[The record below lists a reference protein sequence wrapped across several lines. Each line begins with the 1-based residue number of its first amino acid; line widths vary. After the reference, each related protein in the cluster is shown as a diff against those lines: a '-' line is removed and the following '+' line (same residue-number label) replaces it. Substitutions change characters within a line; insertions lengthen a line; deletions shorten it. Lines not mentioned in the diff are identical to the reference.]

1 MTGLRTE
8 AGDNLRAAVPGVAE
22 KLSFEERRPEE
33 NLPEG
38 NLPEE
43 KLAEKKLPEE
53 KLPVRKPDLSAI
65 EVYAF
70 VGPAG
75 TGKSQRASQVARQH
89 GIDLIVDDGLVVSRG
104 RIMAG
109 RSAKSEGN
117 MVRAI
122 RRALFE
128 YPAHRAEVV
137 SFLEGRTPCR
147 LMLLATSEGMM
158 RKIVTKLGLSDPV
171 KIIGITDVATQE
183 EIDNALRERR
193 EKRQHVVPVA
203 RTQIQRNFAGKLVSQ
218 LKDLFKSKDRDDGRT
233 IVKPP
238 FSFDGHVTIGREAI
252 LEMCRRLVVIG
263 DHVRKVHEIE
273 LETDDDSLEV
283 NLEIDLRL
291 GKRSALLIARLLQK
305 KISVGLSYFTGMD
318 VRKVNVRIHEIEL

>member
-1 MTGLRTE
+1 MTKPRTE
-8 AGDNLRAAVPGVAE
+8 AGEALREVVPNVAE
-22 KLSFEERRPEE
+22 GLPPKEKISEE
-33 NLPEG
+33 
-38 NLPEE
+38 
-43 KLAEKKLPEE
+43 KLPEE
-53 KLPVRKPDLSAI
+53 KLHEERTPVRKPDLSMI

-128 YPAHRAEVV
+128 YPAHREEVV
-137 SFLEGRTPCR
+137 GFLEGRAPCR

-158 RKIVTKLGLSDPV
+158 RKIVAKLGLNDPV
-171 KIIGITDVATQE
+171 KIIGITDVATRE

-203 RTQIQRNFAGKLVSQ
+203 RTQIQRNFAGKLMSQ
-218 LKDLFKSKDRDDGRT
+218 
-233 IVKPP
+233 
-238 FSFDGHVTIGREAI
+238 
-252 LEMCRRLVVIG
+252 MCT
-263 DHVRKVHEIE
+263 VH
-273 LETDDDSLEV
+273 LH
-283 NLEIDLRL
+283 RHC
-291 GKRSALLIARLLQK
+291 R
-305 KISVGLSYFTGMD
+305 
-318 VRKVNVRIHEIEL
+318 

>member
-1 MTGLRTE
+1 MTDTRPEAEKGLREGAPCPVELQLPVE
-8 AGDNLRAAVPGVAE
+8 APPSMAVPPSPESPAV
-22 KLSFEERRPEE
+22 RRS
-33 NLPEG
+33 
-38 NLPEE
+38 
-43 KLAEKKLPEE
+43 
-53 KLPVRKPDLSAI
+53 DLSGI

-109 RSAKSEGN
+109 RSAKSEVN

-122 RRALFE
+122 RRAIFE
-128 YPAHRAEVV
+128 YPAHRAEV
-137 SFLEGRTPCR
+137 SNFLEGRAPCK
-147 LMLLATSEGMM
+147 LMVLATSEGMV
-158 RKIVTKLGLSDPV
+158 RKIVAKLGLSDPV

-193 EKRQHVVPVA
+193 EKKQHVVPVA

-218 LKDLFKSKDRDDGRT
+218 LKDLFKSKDKEDGRT

-238 FSFDGHVTIGREAI
+238 FSFDGRVTIGKEAVMG
-252 LEMCRRLVVIG
+252 MCRRLVVMG
-263 DHVRKVHEIE
+263 EYVCKVHEID
-273 LETDDDSLEV
+273 LETDDDSLAV
-283 NLEIDLRL
+283 NLEIDVKLVDRN
-291 GKRSALLIARLLQK
+291 ALDIARLLQK
-305 KISVGLSYFTGMD
+305 KLRVGLSYFTGMD
-318 VRKVNVRIHEIEL
+318 VKKVNVKIHEIIL

>member
-1 MTGLRTE
+1 MMMEPRTE
-8 AGDNLRAAVPGVAE
+8 TGESLQGAASSVAE
-22 KLSFEERRPEE
+22 ELPPEE
-33 NLPEG
+33 KC
-38 NLPEE
+38 PEE
-43 KLAEKKLPEE
+43 KLSEKKLPEE
-53 KLPVRKPDLSAI
+53 KPLVRKPDLSTI

-128 YPAHRAEVV
+128 YPAHRAEVLG
-137 SFLEGRTPCR
+137 FLEGRAPCR

-158 RKIVTKLGLSDPV
+158 RKIVAKLGLSDPV

-193 EKRQHVVPVA
+193 EKKQHVVPVA

-218 LKDLFKSKDRDDGRT
+218 LKDLFKSRDRDDGRT

-283 NLEIDLRL
+283 NLAIDVRL
-291 GKRSALLIARLLQK
+291 GSRSALLIARLLQR

>member
-1 MTGLRTE
+1 MTKPRTE
-8 AGDNLRAAVPGVAE
+8 AGEALRDVVPNVAE
-22 KLSFEERRPEE
+22 GLPLKEKISEEKFPEE
-33 NLPEG
+33 
-38 NLPEE
+38 
-43 KLAEKKLPEE
+43 KLPEE
-53 KLPVRKPDLSAI
+53 KLHEERTPGRKPDLSTI

-109 RSAKSEGN
+109 RSTKSEDN

-128 YPAHRAEVV
+128 YPAHRAEVMG
-137 SFLEGRTPCR
+137 FLEGRAPCK

-158 RKIVTKLGLSDPV
+158 RKIVAKLGLSDPV

-291 GKRSALLIARLLQK
+291 GNRSALLIARLLQK

-318 VRKVNVRIHEIEL
+318 VRKVNVKIHEIEL

>member
-1 MTGLRTE
+1 MTKPRTE
-8 AGDNLRAAVPGVAE
+8 AGKALRDVVPNVAE
-22 KLSFEERRPEE
+22 GLPPKEKISEE
-33 NLPEG
+33 
-38 NLPEE
+38 
-43 KLAEKKLPEE
+43 KLPEE
-53 KLPVRKPDLSAI
+53 KLHEERTPVRKPDLSTI

-128 YPAHRAEVV
+128 YPAHRAEVLG
-137 SFLEGRTPCR
+137 FLEGRAPCR

-158 RKIVTKLGLSDPV
+158 RKIVAKLGLSDPV

-193 EKRQHVVPVA
+193 EKKQHVVPVA

-218 LKDLFKSKDRDDGRT
+218 LKDLFKSRDRDDGRT

-283 NLEIDLRL
+283 NLAIDVRL
-291 GKRSALLIARLLQK
+291 GSRSALLIARLLQK

>member
-1 MTGLRTE
+1 MTKPRTE
-8 AGDNLRAAVPGVAE
+8 AGEALRDVVPNVAE
-22 KLSFEERRPEE
+22 GLPPKEKISEEKFPEE
-33 NLPEG
+33 
-38 NLPEE
+38 
-43 KLAEKKLPEE
+43 KLPEE
-53 KLPVRKPDLSAI
+53 KLHEERTPVRKPDLSTI

-109 RSAKSEGN
+109 RSAKSEDN

-128 YPAHRAEVV
+128 YPAHRAEVMG
-137 SFLEGRTPCR
+137 FLEGRAPCK

-158 RKIVTKLGLSDPV
+158 RKIVAKLGLSDPV

-291 GKRSALLIARLLQK
+291 GNRSALLIARLLQK

-318 VRKVNVRIHEIEL
+318 VRKVNVKIHEIEL

>member
-1 MTGLRTE
+1 MTKPRTE
-8 AGDNLRAAVPGVAE
+8 AGEALRDVVPNVAE
-22 KLSFEERRPEE
+22 GLPPKEKISEEKFPEE
-33 NLPEG
+33 
-38 NLPEE
+38 
-43 KLAEKKLPEE
+43 KLPEE
-53 KLPVRKPDLSAI
+53 KLHEERTPVRKPDLSTI

-128 YPAHRAEVV
+128 YPAHREEVV
-137 SFLEGRTPCR
+137 GFLEGRAPCR

-158 RKIVTKLGLSDPV
+158 RKIVAKLGLNDPV
-171 KIIGITDVATQE
+171 KIIGITDVATRE

-263 DHVRKVHEIE
+263 EHVRKVHEIE

-291 GKRSALLIARLLQK
+291 RNRSALLIARLLQK

-318 VRKVNVRIHEIEL
+318 VRKVNIRIHEIEL

>member
-1 MTGLRTE
+1 MTEPRVKAENILQEE
-8 AGDNLRAAVPGVAE
+8 ACPSEGPLPLERAPI
-22 KLSFEERRPEE
+22 
-33 NLPEG
+33 
-38 NLPEE
+38 
-43 KLAEKKLPEE
+43 
-53 KLPVRKPDLSAI
+53 RKSDLSGI

-109 RSAKSEGN
+109 RSAKSEVN

-128 YPAHRAEVV
+128 YPAHRVEVTG
-137 SFLEGRTPCR
+137 FLEGRSPCK
-147 LMLLATSEGMM
+147 LMILATSEGMM
-158 RKIVTKLGLSDPV
+158 RKIVAKLGLNDPV
-171 KIIGITDVATQE
+171 KVIGITDVATQE
-183 EIDNALRERR
+183 EINNALRERR

-218 LKDLFKSKDRDDGRT
+218 LKDLFKSRDREDGRT

-238 FSFDGHVTIGREAI
+238 FSFDGRVTIGKEAI
-252 LEMCRRLVVIG
+252 VEMCRRLVVMG
-263 DHVRKVHEIE
+263 DYIPKVHEID
-273 LETDDDSLEV
+273 LEPDDDSLDV
-283 NLEIDLRL
+283 NVVIDVKL
-291 GKRSALLIARLLQK
+291 GDRSALVIARLLQK
-305 KISVGLSYFTGMD
+305 KIRVGLSYFTGMD
-318 VRKVNVRIHEIEL
+318 VKKVNVEINEIVL

>member
-1 MTGLRTE
+1 MTKPRTE
-8 AGDNLRAAVPGVAE
+8 AGEALREVVPNVAE
-22 KLSFEERRPEE
+22 GLPPKEKISEE
-33 NLPEG
+33 
-38 NLPEE
+38 
-43 KLAEKKLPEE
+43 KLPEE
-53 KLPVRKPDLSAI
+53 KLHEERTPVRKPDLSTI

-109 RSAKSEGN
+109 RSVKSEGN

-128 YPAHRAEVV
+128 YPAHRAEVLG
-137 SFLEGRTPCR
+137 FLEGRAPCR

-158 RKIVTKLGLSDPV
+158 RKIVAKLGLSDPV

-218 LKDLFKSKDRDDGRT
+218 LKDLFKSRDRDDGRT

-283 NLEIDLRL
+283 NLAIDVRL
-291 GKRSALLIARLLQK
+291 GSRSALLIARLLQR

>member
-1 MTGLRTE
+1 MMMEPRTE
-8 AGDNLRAAVPGVAE
+8 TGESLQGAASSVAE
-22 KLSFEERRPEE
+22 ELPPEE
-33 NLPEG
+33 KC
-38 NLPEE
+38 PEE
-43 KLAEKKLPEE
+43 KLSEKKLPEE
-53 KLPVRKPDLSAI
+53 KPLVRKPDLSTI

-128 YPAHRAEVV
+128 YPAHRAEVLG
-137 SFLEGRTPCR
+137 FLEGRAPCR

-158 RKIVTKLGLSDPV
+158 RKIVAKLGLSDPV

-193 EKRQHVVPVA
+193 EKKQHVVPVA

-218 LKDLFKSKDRDDGRT
+218 LKDLFKSRDRDDGRT

-283 NLEIDLRL
+283 NLAIDVRL
-291 GKRSALLIARLLQK
+291 GSRSALLIARLLQK

>member
-1 MTGLRTE
+1 MTDTRPEAEKGLREGAPCPVELQLPVE
-8 AGDNLRAAVPGVAE
+8 APPSMAVPPSPESPAV
-22 KLSFEERRPEE
+22 RR
-33 NLPEG
+33 
-38 NLPEE
+38 
-43 KLAEKKLPEE
+43 
-53 KLPVRKPDLSAI
+53 PDLSGI

-109 RSAKSEGN
+109 RSAKSEVN

-122 RRALFE
+122 RRAIFE
-128 YPAHRAEVV
+128 YPAHRAEV
-137 SFLEGRTPCR
+137 SNFLEGHAPCK
-147 LMLLATSEGMM
+147 LMVLATSEGMM
-158 RKIVTKLGLSDPV
+158 RKIVAKLGLNDPV

-193 EKRQHVVPVA
+193 EKKQHVVPVA

-218 LKDLFKSKDRDDGRT
+218 LKDLFKSKDKEDGRT

-238 FSFDGHVTIGREAI
+238 FSFDGRVTIGKEAI
-252 LEMCRRLVVIG
+252 MGMCRRLVVMG
-263 DHVRKVHEIE
+263 EYVCKVHEID
-273 LETDDDSLEV
+273 LETDDDSLAV
-283 NLEIDLRL
+283 NLEIDVKLVDRN
-291 GKRSALLIARLLQK
+291 ALDIARLLQK
-305 KISVGLSYFTGMD
+305 KLRVGLSYFTGMD
-318 VRKVNVRIHEIEL
+318 VKKVNVKIHEIIL

>member
-1 MTGLRTE
+1 MTEPRVK
-8 AGDNLRAAVPGVAE
+8 AGENLRDVAPSVAE

-33 NLPEG
+33 NLPE
-38 NLPEE
+38 E
-43 KLAEKKLPEE
+43 KLAEKKLPEK
-53 KLPVRKPDLSAI
+53 KLPEEKPSVRKPDLSTI

-128 YPAHRAEVV
+128 YPAHRAEVLG
-137 SFLEGRTPCR
+137 FLEGRAPCR

-158 RKIVTKLGLSDPV
+158 RKIVAKLGLSDPV

-193 EKRQHVVPVA
+193 EKKQHVVPVA

-218 LKDLFKSKDRDDGRT
+218 LKDLFKSRDRDDGRT

-283 NLEIDLRL
+283 NLAIDVRL
-291 GKRSALLIARLLQK
+291 GSRSALLIARLLQR

>member
-1 MTGLRTE
+1 MTKPRTE
-8 AGDNLRAAVPGVAE
+8 AGKALRDVVPNVAE
-22 KLSFEERRPEE
+22 GLPPKEKISEE
-33 NLPEG
+33 
-38 NLPEE
+38 
-43 KLAEKKLPEE
+43 KLPEE
-53 KLPVRKPDLSAI
+53 KLHEERTPVRKPDLSTI

>member
-1 MTGLRTE
+1 MMMEPRTE
-8 AGDNLRAAVPGVAE
+8 TGESLQGAASSVAE
-22 KLSFEERRPEE
+22 ELPPEE
-33 NLPEG
+33 KC
-38 NLPEE
+38 PEE
-43 KLAEKKLPEE
+43 KLSEKKLPEE
-53 KLPVRKPDLSAI
+53 KPLVRKPDLSTI

-109 RSAKSEGN
+109 RSAKSEDN

-128 YPAHRAEVV
+128 YPAHRAEVMG
-137 SFLEGRTPCR
+137 FLEGRAPCK

-158 RKIVTKLGLSDPV
+158 RKIVAKLGLSDPV

-291 GKRSALLIARLLQK
+291 GNRSALLIARLLQK

-318 VRKVNVRIHEIEL
+318 VRKVNVKIHEIEL

>member
-1 MTGLRTE
+1 MMMEPRTE
-8 AGDNLRAAVPGVAE
+8 TGESLQGAASSVAE
-22 KLSFEERRPEE
+22 ELPPEE
-33 NLPEG
+33 KC
-38 NLPEE
+38 PEE
-43 KLAEKKLPEE
+43 KLSEKKLPEE
-53 KLPVRKPDLSAI
+53 KPLVRKPDLSTI

-128 YPAHRAEVV
+128 YPAHREEVV
-137 SFLEGRTPCR
+137 GFLEGRAPCR

-158 RKIVTKLGLSDPV
+158 RKIVAKLGLSDPV

-283 NLEIDLRL
+283 NLAIDVRL
-291 GKRSALLIARLLQK
+291 GSRSALLIARLLQR

>member
-1 MTGLRTE
+1 MTKPRTE
-8 AGDNLRAAVPGVAE
+8 AGEALRDIVPNVAE
-22 KLSFEERRPEE
+22 GLPPKEKISEEKF
-33 NLPEG
+33 
-38 NLPEE
+38 PEE
-43 KLAEKKLPEE
+43 KLHEE
-53 KLPVRKPDLSAI
+53 RTPVRKPDLSTI

-137 SFLEGRTPCR
+137 GFLEGRAPCK

-158 RKIVTKLGLSDPV
+158 RKIVAKLDLSDPV

-283 NLEIDLRL
+283 NLEIDVKL
-291 GKRSALLIARLLQK
+291 GNRSALLIARLLQK

-318 VRKVNVRIHEIEL
+318 VRKVNVKIHEIEL

>member
-1 MTGLRTE
+1 MMMEPRTE
-8 AGDNLRAAVPGVAE
+8 TGESLQGAASSVAE
-22 KLSFEERRPEE
+22 GLPPEE
-33 NLPEG
+33 KC
-38 NLPEE
+38 PEE
-43 KLAEKKLPEE
+43 KLSEKKLPEE
-53 KLPVRKPDLSAI
+53 KPLVRKPDLSTI

-128 YPAHRAEVV
+128 YPAHRAEVLG
-137 SFLEGRTPCR
+137 FLEGRAPCR

-158 RKIVTKLGLSDPV
+158 RKIVAKLGLSDPV

-193 EKRQHVVPVA
+193 EKKQHVVPVA

-218 LKDLFKSKDRDDGRT
+218 LKDLFKSRDRDDGRT

-283 NLEIDLRL
+283 NLAIDVRL
-291 GKRSALLIARLLQK
+291 GSRSALLIARLLQR

>member
-1 MTGLRTE
+1 MTGVQTC
-8 AGDNLRAAVPGVAE
+8 A
-22 KLSFEERRPEE
+22 
-33 NLPEG
+33 LP
-38 NLPEE
+38 
-43 KLAEKKLPEE
+43 
-53 KLPVRKPDLSAI
+53 I
-65 EVYAF
+65 
-70 VGPAG
+70 
-75 TGKSQRASQVARQH
+75 
-89 GIDLIVDDGLVVSRG
+89 
-104 RIMAG
+104 
-109 RSAKSEGN
+109 
-117 MVRAI
+117 
-122 RRALFE
+122 FE
-128 YPAHRAEVV
+128 YPAHREEVV
-137 SFLEGRTPCR
+137 GFLEGRAPCR

-158 RKIVTKLGLSDPV
+158 RKIVAKLGLNDPV
-171 KIIGITDVATQE
+171 KIIGITDVATRE

-263 DHVRKVHEIE
+263 EHVRKVHEIE

-291 GKRSALLIARLLQK
+291 GNRSALLIARLLQK

-318 VRKVNVRIHEIEL
+318 VRKVNIRIHEIETVQIGRASCRERV

>member
-22 KLSFEERRPEE
+22 KLSFEERR
-33 NLPEG
+33 PEG

-109 RSAKSEGN
+109 RSAKSEDN

-128 YPAHRAEVV
+128 YPAHRAEVMG
-137 SFLEGRTPCR
+137 FLEGRAPCK

-158 RKIVTKLGLSDPV
+158 RKIVAKLGLNDPV
-171 KIIGITDVATQE
+171 KIIGITDVATRE

-291 GKRSALLIARLLQK
+291 GNRSALLIARLLQK

-318 VRKVNVRIHEIEL
+318 VRKVNVKIHEIEL

>member
-1 MTGLRTE
+1 MMMEPRTE
-8 AGDNLRAAVPGVAE
+8 TGESLQGAASSVAE
-22 KLSFEERRPEE
+22 ELPPEE
-33 NLPEG
+33 KC
-38 NLPEE
+38 PEE
-43 KLAEKKLPEE
+43 KLSEKKLPEE
-53 KLPVRKPDLSAI
+53 KPLVRKPDLSTI

-128 YPAHRAEVV
+128 YPAHRAEVLG
-137 SFLEGRTPCR
+137 FLEGRAPCR

-158 RKIVTKLGLSDPV
+158 RKIVAKLGLSDPV

-193 EKRQHVVPVA
+193 EKKQHVVPVA

-218 LKDLFKSKDRDDGRT
+218 LKDLFKSRDRDDGRT

-283 NLEIDLRL
+283 NLAIDIRL
-291 GKRSALLIARLLQK
+291 GSRSALLIARLLQK

>member
-1 MTGLRTE
+1 MTKPRTE
-8 AGDNLRAAVPGVAE
+8 AGEALREVVPNVAE
-22 KLSFEERRPEE
+22 GLPPKEKISEE
-33 NLPEG
+33 
-38 NLPEE
+38 
-43 KLAEKKLPEE
+43 KLPEE
-53 KLPVRKPDLSAI
+53 KLHEERTPVRKPDLSTI

-128 YPAHRAEVV
+128 YPAHRAEVMG
-137 SFLEGRTPCR
+137 FLEGRAPCK

-158 RKIVTKLGLSDPV
+158 RKIVAKLGLNDPV

-193 EKRQHVVPVA
+193 EKKQHVVPVA

-218 LKDLFKSKDRDDGRT
+218 LKDLFKSKDKEDGRT

-238 FSFDGHVTIGREAI
+238 FSFDGRVTIGKGCARS
-252 LEMCRRLVVIG
+252 CR
-263 DHVRKVHEIE
+263 
-273 LETDDDSLEV
+273 
-283 NLEIDLRL
+283 
-291 GKRSALLIARLLQK
+291 A
-305 KISVGLSYFTGMD
+305 
-318 VRKVNVRIHEIEL
+318 

>member
-1 MTGLRTE
+1 MMMEPRTE
-8 AGDNLRAAVPGVAE
+8 TGESLQGAASSVAE
-22 KLSFEERRPEE
+22 ELPPEE
-33 NLPEG
+33 KC
-38 NLPEE
+38 PEE
-43 KLAEKKLPEE
+43 KLSEKKLPEE
-53 KLPVRKPDLSAI
+53 KPLVRKPDLSTI

-128 YPAHRAEVV
+128 YPAHRAEVLG
-137 SFLEGRTPCR
+137 FLEGRAPCR

-158 RKIVTKLGLSDPV
+158 RKIVAKLGLSDPV

-193 EKRQHVVPVA
+193 EKKQHVVPVA

-218 LKDLFKSKDRDDGRT
+218 LKDLFKSRDRDDGRT

-263 DHVRKVHEIE
+263 EHVRKVHEIE

-283 NLEIDLRL
+283 NLAIDVRL
-291 GKRSALLIARLLQK
+291 GSRSALLIARLLQR

>member
-1 MTGLRTE
+1 MTKPRTE
-8 AGDNLRAAVPGVAE
+8 AGEALRDVVPNVAE
-22 KLSFEERRPEE
+22 GLPPKEKISEE
-33 NLPEG
+33 
-38 NLPEE
+38 
-43 KLAEKKLPEE
+43 KLPEE
-53 KLPVRKPDLSAI
+53 KLHEERTPVRKPDLSTI

-109 RSAKSEGN
+109 RSAKSEDN

-128 YPAHRAEVV
+128 YPAHRAEVMG
-137 SFLEGRTPCR
+137 FLEGRAPCK

-158 RKIVTKLGLSDPV
+158 RKIVAKLGLSDPV

-273 LETDDDSLEV
+273 LETDNDSLEV
-283 NLEIDLRL
+283 NLEIDVKL
-291 GKRSALLIARLLQK
+291 GNRSALLIARLLQK

-318 VRKVNVRIHEIEL
+318 VRKVNVKIHEIEL

>member
-1 MTGLRTE
+1 MTEPRVK
-8 AGDNLRAAVPGVAE
+8 AGENLRDVAPSVAE

-33 NLPEG
+33 NLPE
-38 NLPEE
+38 E
-43 KLAEKKLPEE
+43 KLAEKKLPEK
-53 KLPVRKPDLSAI
+53 KLPEEKPSVRKPDLSAI

-109 RSAKSEGN
+109 RSAKSEDN

-128 YPAHRAEVV
+128 YPAHRAEVMG
-137 SFLEGRTPCR
+137 FLEGRAPCK

-158 RKIVTKLGLSDPV
+158 RKIVAKLGLSDPV

-291 GKRSALLIARLLQK
+291 GNRSALLIARLLQK

-318 VRKVNVRIHEIEL
+318 VRKVNVKIHEIEL

>member
-1 MTGLRTE
+1 MMEPRIEVGE
-8 AGDNLRAAVPGVAE
+8 ALRAAVPGVAE
-22 KLSFEERRPEE
+22 GLPPKERFFEE
-33 NLPEG
+33 NLPG
-38 NLPEE
+38 GEE
-43 KLAEKKLPEE
+43 KLSEKKLPEE
-53 KLPVRKPDLSAI
+53 KPLVRKPDLSTI

-137 SFLEGRTPCR
+137 GFLEGRAPCK

-158 RKIVTKLGLSDPV
+158 RKIVAKLGLNDPV

-218 LKDLFKSKDRDDGRT
+218 LKDLFKSKDKEDGRT

-238 FSFDGHVTIGREAI
+238 FSFDGRVTIGKEAI
-252 LEMCRRLVVIG
+252 MGMCRRLVVMG
-263 DHVRKVHEIE
+263 EYVCKVHEID
-273 LETDDDSLEV
+273 LETDDDSLAV
-283 NLEIDLRL
+283 NLEIDVKLVDRN
-291 GKRSALLIARLLQK
+291 ALDIARLLQK
-305 KISVGLSYFTGMD
+305 KLRVGLSYFTGMD
-318 VRKVNVRIHEIEL
+318 VKKVNVKIHEIIL

>member
-1 MTGLRTE
+1 MTTDSGRETGKDLKE
-8 AGDNLRAAVPGVAE
+8 VAEQPNEVPAVPVSPPA
-22 KLSFEERRPEE
+22 
-33 NLPEG
+33 
-38 NLPEE
+38 
-43 KLAEKKLPEE
+43 
-53 KLPVRKPDLSAI
+53 RKPDLSGI

-75 TGKSQRASQVARQH
+75 TGKSQRASQVARQN

-109 RSAKSEGN
+109 RSAKSELN

-122 RRALFE
+122 RRAIFE
-128 YPAHRAEVV
+128 YPAHRAEVTG
-137 SFLEGRTPCR
+137 FLETRAPCR
-147 LMLLATSEGMM
+147 LMILATSEGMM
-158 RKIVTKLGLSDPV
+158 RKIVAKLGLNDPV
-171 KIIGITDVATQE
+171 KVIGITDVATQE

-193 EKRQHVVPVA
+193 EKKQHVVPVA

-218 LKDLFKSKDRDDGRT
+218 LKDLFKSKDREDGRT

-238 FSFDGHVTIGREAI
+238 FSFDGRVTIGKEAI

-263 DHVRKVHEIE
+263 EHVRKVHEID
-273 LETDDDSLEV
+273 LEPDDDSLDV
-283 NLEIDLRL
+283 NLVIDVKL
-291 GKRSALLIARLLQK
+291 GERSALVIARLLQK

-318 VRKVNVRIHEIEL
+318 VKKVNVKIDEISL